1 MSMPLQTLLD
11 ALFPHGHAIAVN
23 DSVLT
28 GSATTEDGEVTV
40 IGTADKLEV
49 GVDHALALAETVLAS
64 TAALPQRP
72 IVMLVD
78 TAGQRLARRDEL
90 LGINGYFAHLAQTLD
105 LARRRGARLVTL
117 VYGESVSGGFLSFG
131 LMADHIHALPD
142 AQVRVMDLRAMA
154 RVTKQPLEKLQALSQ
169 NLAGVRAGRGELRGD
184 GCGGIAVGGRS
195 CPAPAAGAAHARRRR
210 PACRT
215 RRTSRR
221 PCPGGRGFICG
232 GPRRCLSGPPATRW
246 PGCRPMPTG
255 GLT

>member
-1 MSMPLQTLLD
+1 MSAPLQTLLD
-11 ALFPHGHAIAVN
+11 ALFPRGHRIDIH

-28 GSATTEDGEVTV
+28 GTATTEDGEVTV
-40 IGTADKLEV
+40 IGTTDRIEV
-49 GVDHALALAETVLAS
+49 GVDHALALAETVLAT
-64 TAALPQRP
+64 TAAHPQRP
-72 IVMLVD
+72 IVMLAD

-169 NLAGVRAGRGELRGD
+169 TSPVFAPGVANYVSMGAVESLWDGALAQHLLQALRTPSDGDLRAARGAERGGRAWAADVCTAVARGD
-184 GCGGIAVGGRS
+184 A
-195 CPAPAAGAAHARRRR
+195 
-210 PACRT
+210 
-215 RRTSRR
+215 
-221 PCPGGRGFICG
+221 
-232 GPRRCLSGPPATRW
+232 
-246 PGCRPMPTG
+246 
-255 GLT
+255 

>member
-1 MSMPLQTLLD
+1 MSAALQSLFD
-11 ALFPHGHAIAVN
+11 ALFPRGHAITVH

-28 GSATTEDGEVTV
+28 GTASTADGEVTV
-40 IGTADKLEV
+40 IGTTDKIEV
-49 GVDHALALAETVLAS
+49 GVDHALVLADTVLAS
-64 TAALPQRP
+64 TAAHPQRP

-169 NLAGVRAGRGELRGD
+169 SSPVFAPGVENYVAMGAVESLWQGDLAQDLLDALRRPSEGDVRARSGAER
-184 GCGGIAVGGRS
+184 GGRTL
-195 CPAPAAGAAHARRRR
+195 AARVAAQVAAGDA
-210 PACRT
+210 
-215 RRTSRR
+215 
-221 PCPGGRGFICG
+221 
-232 GPRRCLSGPPATRW
+232 
-246 PGCRPMPTG
+246 
-255 GLT
+255 

>member
-11 ALFPHGHAIAVN
+11 ALFPHGHAIAVS

-28 GSATTEDGEVTV
+28 GSATTDNGDVTV
-40 IGTADKLEV
+40 IGTANKLEV
-49 GVDHALALAETVLAS
+49 GMDHALTLAETVLAS
-64 TAALPQRP
+64 TAAHPQQP

-90 LGINGYFAHLAQTLD
+90 LGINGCFAHLAQTLD

-154 RVTKQPLEKLQALSQ
+154 RVTKQPLDKLQALSQ
-169 NLAGVRAGRGELRGD
+169 TSPVFAPGVENYVAMGAVESLWEGNLAQHLLQALRTPAHGDRRAVRGAER
-184 GCGGIAVGGRS
+184 GGRML
-195 CPAPAAGAAHARRRR
+195 AARVAEAVSQGDA
-210 PACRT
+210 
-215 RRTSRR
+215 
-221 PCPGGRGFICG
+221 
-232 GPRRCLSGPPATRW
+232 
-246 PGCRPMPTG
+246 
-255 GLT
+255 

>member
-1 MSMPLQTLLD
+1 MNATLQTLFD
-11 ALFPHGHAIAVN
+11 ALFPRGHAIAVQ

-28 GSATTEDGEVTV
+28 GTASTDDGEVTV
-40 IGTADKLEV
+40 IGTTDKIEV
-49 GVDHALALAETVLAS
+49 GVDHALMLAEAMLAS
-64 TAALPQRP
+64 TAAHPQRS

-169 NLAGVRAGRGELRGD
+169 SSPVFAPGVENYVAMGAVQSLWQGDLAQDLLQALRSPSEGDVRARLGAER
-184 GCGGIAVGGRS
+184 GGRTL
-195 CPAPAAGAAHARRRR
+195 AARVAAQVAAGDA
-210 PACRT
+210 
-215 RRTSRR
+215 
-221 PCPGGRGFICG
+221 
-232 GPRRCLSGPPATRW
+232 
-246 PGCRPMPTG
+246 
-255 GLT
+255 

>member
-1 MSMPLQTLLD
+1 MTMLLNTLLD
-11 ALFPHGHAIAVN
+11 ALFPRGHAITVT

-28 GSATTEDGEVTV
+28 GTATTDDGEVTV
-40 IGTADKLEV
+40 IGTTDKIEV
-49 GVDHALALAETVLAS
+49 GVDHALVLAETVLAS
-64 TAALPQRP
+64 TAEYPQRP

-169 NLAGVRAGRGELRGD
+169 SSPVFAPGVENYVAMGAVQSVWHGDLAQALLDALRTPADGDRRAQRGAER
-184 GCGGIAVGGRS
+184 GGRTL
-195 CPAPAAGAAHARRRR
+195 AARVAAQVAAGDA
-210 PACRT
+210 
-215 RRTSRR
+215 
-221 PCPGGRGFICG
+221 
-232 GPRRCLSGPPATRW
+232 
-246 PGCRPMPTG
+246 
-255 GLT
+255 

>member
-1 MSMPLQTLLD
+1 MTAPLNTLLD
-11 ALFPHGHAIAVN
+11 ALFPRGHAITVA

-28 GSATTEDGEVTV
+28 GTATTDDGEVTV
-40 IGTADKLEV
+40 IGTTDKIEV
-49 GVDHALALAETVLAS
+49 GVDHALVLAETVLAS
-64 TAALPQRP
+64 TAEYPQRP

-90 LGINGYFAHLAQTLD
+90 LGINGYFAHLAQSLD

-169 NLAGVRAGRGELRGD
+169 SSPVFAPGVENYVAMGAVQSVWHGDLAQALLDALRAPADGDRRAQRGAER
-184 GCGGIAVGGRS
+184 GGRTL
-195 CPAPAAGAAHARRRR
+195 AARVAAQVA
-210 PACRT
+210 A
-215 RRTSRR
+215 SD
-221 PCPGGRGFICG
+221 
-232 GPRRCLSGPPATRW
+232 A
-246 PGCRPMPTG
+246 
-255 GLT
+255 